1 MSRLSPFEVVA
12 RCAVFT
18 MRIPYALFSTAESS
32 ESQRDGLTP
41 QPQRLPAGITGPGP
55 IRAHRRHRYLH
66 RSTQVRLQGRAAG
79 TGATMGLRRRPRPTD
94 GAPGLAQACVLGRWA
109 TRSRRVVHES
119 AACSARGCANARN
132 AIERT
137 CEFECEAR
145 ACQAPG
151 KQAAQRGGRAHGC
164 AIARNEHVAD
174 DDPSAVRG

>member
-1 MSRLSPFEVVA
+1 
-12 RCAVFT
+12 
-18 MRIPYALFSTAESS
+18 
-32 ESQRDGLTP
+32 
-41 QPQRLPAGITGPGP
+41 
-55 IRAHRRHRYLH
+55 
-66 RSTQVRLQGRAAG
+66 
-79 TGATMGLRRRPRPTD
+79 MGLRRRPRPTD

-174 DDPSAVRG
+174 DDPSAVPDRAFLAGGGFVEKIPFTAEATNHAHAVTFMSNSTTLFRCVRAPPGLAGR